1 MGDKRYENVSVR
13 ATKFSVYKFIVQV
26 DIIVDITHLY
36 KYKTK
41 NFGLCRGWLPFCFR
55 RMKIINKIK

>member
-1 MGDKRYENVSVR
+1 MGDKRCENVSVR
-13 ATKFSVYKFIVQV
+13 ATKFPVYKFTVQI

-41 NFGLCRGWLPFCFR
+41 NLVCSGVGCPLVFGE
-55 RMKIINKIK
+55 